1 MTPHLTHEQLCD
13 LLVAKPAP
21 ELHEAG
27 RLELLHEHLRN
38 CERCSSE
45 LASLSQ
51 SLADFRSTTKAWA
64 SHEWTSQQ
72 TSLRSLHPV
81 RPTRVLTLSALWAA
95 AAALVIAA
103 TLPLTQHHNAPPSSL
118 PAPQAA
124 AVTTQ
129 PSANQSDEALLEEI
143 DQTLSSSIPSPM
155 QPLNDPTAGLH
166 NQSNTQRKN

>member
-13 LLVAKPAP
+13 LLVIEPAP
-21 ELHEAG
+21 DLHEAG
-27 RLELLHEHLRN
+27 RLDQLEEHLRD
-38 CERCSSE
+38 CEHCSAQ

-72 TSLRSLHPV
+72 ANSRSLHPL
-81 RPTRVLTLSALWAA
+81 RPTRVLTLPALWAA

-103 TLPLTQHHNAPPSSL
+103 MLPLTQHHNAPPA

-124 AVTTQ
+124 AIATQ
-129 PSANQSDEALLEEI
+129 TPANQSDEALLEEI

-166 NQSNTQRKN
+166 SQSNTQRKN

>member
-1 MTPHLTHEQLCD
+1 MTPHLTHKQLCD
-13 LLVAKPAP
+13 LLVGQPASN
-21 ELHEAG
+21 LHEAG
-27 RLELLHEHLRN
+27 RLELLREHLRD
-38 CERCSSE
+38 CERCSAE

-72 TSLRSLHPV
+72 ASSRSLHPV
-81 RPTRVLTLSALWAA
+81 RPTRSLTMPALWAA

-103 TLPLTQHHNAPPSSL
+103 TLPLTLHHNGPPSS
-118 PAPQAA
+118 PPTPKPA
-124 AVTTQ
+124 AVATQ

-166 NQSNTQRKN
+166 NKSNTQRKN